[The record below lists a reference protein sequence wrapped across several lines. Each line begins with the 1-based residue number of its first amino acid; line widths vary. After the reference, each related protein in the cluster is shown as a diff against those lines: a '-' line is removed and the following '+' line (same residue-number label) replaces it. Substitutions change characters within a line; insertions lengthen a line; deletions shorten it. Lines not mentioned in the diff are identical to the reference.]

1 MLLALN
7 QLRTIYA
14 CKADKAWHQG
24 VCFMLC
30 NVHFNLMFKVYVGK
44 EDDSD
49 GMAVGV
55 CDQLVNDAGLTSALG
70 CVLYTDNYY
79 TSVKLAKHMYE
90 NYD

>member
-7 QLRTIYA
+7 QLRPVYA
-14 CKADKAWHQG
+14 CKADKACHQG

-30 NVHFNLMFKVYVGK
+30 NVCFILAFKVYVGK

-49 GMAVGV
+49 GTAVGV
-55 CDQLVNDAGLTSALG
+55 CDQLVNDAGFTSARG
-70 CVLYTDNYY
+70 RVLYTDNYY